1 MSVTP
6 AEALR
11 DVQGFAQ
18 AGRIIITTHA
28 RRRMNQRGATYQDVR
43 HALMMATGCDTGNEP
58 ETWKVTSAD
67 LDGDAMTLV
76 VALDDGAIVI
86 TLYE

>member
-1 MSVTP
+1 MTP
-6 AEALR
+6 ADALR

-18 AGRIIITTHA
+18 AGRIVITTHA
-28 RRRMNQRGATYQDVR
+28 RHRMKQRGATYQDVR
-43 HALMMATGCDTGNEP
+43 HALITASGCDAGNEP
-58 ETWKVTSAD
+58 ETWKVTSTD

-86 TLYE
+86 TVYE